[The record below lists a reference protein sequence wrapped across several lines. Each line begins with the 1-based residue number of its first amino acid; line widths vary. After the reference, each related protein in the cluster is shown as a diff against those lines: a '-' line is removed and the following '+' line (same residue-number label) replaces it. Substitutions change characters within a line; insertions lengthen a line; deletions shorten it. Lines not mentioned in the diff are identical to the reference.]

1 MASEPASSASGHRS
15 VSGLAQRYP
24 RVFVTGAAGFIGSH
38 VVKRLAE
45 EGCEVVALV
54 LPNDPARSLLGWPD
68 ELSRRVTRVE
78 GDLSD
83 PARLAQQMQGA
94 SLVIHLAAIYAIWLP
109 RPALMWEVNVEGTR
123 HVMRAAKVA
132 KIRRV
137 VHTSSIAAIGS
148 RPGMELADEEVGFND
163 WAIAD
168 DYVLSKYVSE
178 LEALAFDGEDLE
190 VVSVNP
196 AFPFGAND
204 TGPTPTGK
212 MVADTLAGR
221 MPFVVEG
228 GFNAVDVRD
237 VAEGHLLGAMFGR
250 PGRRYILGG
259 HNVEYREFSARVA
272 AIAHRKAPRLVVP
285 TPIIRTAGK
294 ALGFIADHLTRKK
307 PMMTDRSVAY
317 LSGRWLWFSIERAK
331 AELGYAPRP
340 LDEAIASSVAWF
352 RGTA

>member
-1 MASEPASSASGHRS
+1 MGSEPATSPPGHRS
-15 VSGLAQRYP
+15 VSGIAERYP
-24 RVFVTGAAGFIGSH
+24 KVFVTGAAGFIGSH

-54 LPNDPARSLLGWPD
+54 LPNDPGRSLLGWPD

-83 PARLAQQMQGA
+83 TARLAHLMQGA

-132 KIRRV
+132 KVRRV

-163 WAIAD
+163 WDIAD

-178 LEALAFDGEDLE
+178 LEALAFDGQDLE

-196 AFPFGAND
+196 AFPFGPND

-221 MPFVVEG
+221 MPFLVEG

-237 VAEGHLLGAMFGR
+237 VAEGHLLGAMFGQPR
-250 PGRRYILGG
+250 RRYILGG

-272 AIAHRKAPRLVVP
+272 AIAGKKAPRLVVP
-285 TPIIRTAGK
+285 TSLIRTAGK
-294 ALGFIADHLTRKK
+294 AMGFIADHLTRKK

-317 LSGRWLWFSIERAK
+317 LSGRWLWFSIERARD
-331 AELGYAPRP
+331 ELGYSPRP

-352 RGTA
+352 QGR

>member
-1 MASEPASSASGHRS
+1 MGSEPAAAPPGHRS
-15 VSGLAQRYP
+15 VSGIAQRYP

-54 LPNDPARSLLGWPD
+54 LANDPARALLGWPE
-68 ELSRRVTRVE
+68 ELSRRVTRVD

-83 PARLAQQMQGA
+83 PGRLARQMEGA

-123 HVMRAAKVA
+123 HVMSAAKVA
-132 KIRRV
+132 KVRRV
-137 VHTSSIAAIGS
+137 VHTSSIAAVGS
-148 RPGMELADEEVGFND
+148 RPGKELADEEVGFND
-163 WAIAD
+163 WDIAD

-178 LEALAFDGEDLE
+178 LEALAHDGEDLE

-250 PGRRYILGG
+250 SGRRYILGG
-259 HNVEYREFSARVA
+259 HNVEYREFSAKVA
-272 AIAHRKAPRLVVP
+272 AIAGTKPPRVVVP
-285 TPIIRTAGK
+285 TPLIRSAGK
-294 ALGFIADHLTRKK
+294 ALGFIADHVTRKK

-317 LSGRWLWFSIERAK
+317 LSGRWLWFSIARAQ

-340 LDEAIASSVAWF
+340 LDEAIANSVAWF
-352 RGTA
+352 RATS

>member
-1 MASEPASSASGHRS
+1 MVSESPAGHRS
-15 VSGLAQRYP
+15 VAGLAQRYP
-24 RVFVTGAAGFIGSH
+24 KVFVTGAAGFIGSH
-38 VVKRLAE
+38 VVRRLAE

-54 LPNDPARSLLGWPD
+54 LGNDPGRSLLGWPQ
-68 ELSRRVTRVE
+68 ELSQRVTRVD
-78 GDLSD
+78 GDLTD
-83 PARLAQQMQGA
+83 PHRLAEQMQGA
-94 SLVIHLAAIYAIWLP
+94 SLVIHLAAIYAIWLE

-123 HVMRAAKVA
+123 HVMRAAKAAGV
-132 KIRRV
+132 RRV

-178 LEALAFDGEDLE
+178 LEALAFNGDELE

-212 MVADTLAGR
+212 MVADSLAGR

-237 VAEGHLLGAMFGR
+237 VAEGHLLGAMFGK

-259 HNVEYREFSARVA
+259 HNVEYREFSAKVA
-272 AIAHRKAPRLVVP
+272 AMAGTKPPRVVVP
-285 TPIIRTAGK
+285 TPVIRGAGQV
-294 ALGFIADHLTRKK
+294 LGFVADHLTRKK
-307 PMMTDRSVAY
+307 PMMTGRSVAY
-317 LSGRWLWFSIERAK
+317 LSGRWLWFSIERART
-331 AELGYAPRP
+331 ELGYAPRP
-340 LDEAIASSVAWF
+340 LEEAIANSVAWF
-352 RGTA
+352 RGTS

>member
-1 MASEPASSASGHRS
+1 MASEPRHRPIT
-15 VSGLAQRYP
+15 GIALRYP
-24 RVFVTGAAGFIGSH
+24 KVFVTGAAGFIGSH
-38 VVKRLAE
+38 VVKRLAQ
-45 EGCEVVALV
+45 EGCEVVALI
-54 LPNDPARSLLGWPD
+54 LPKDRASSLLGWPD
-68 ELSRRVTRVE
+68 ELAKRVTRVE

-83 PARLAQQMQGA
+83 TVRLTHQMNGA

-123 HVMRAAKVA
+123 HIMEAAIAAGVK
-132 KIRRV
+132 RV
-137 VHTSSIAAIGS
+137 VHTSSIAAVGS
-148 RPGMELADEEVGFND
+148 RPGKELADEQVGFND
-163 WAIAD
+163 WDIAD

-178 LEALAFDGEDLE
+178 LEALAFNGDHLE

-212 MVADTLAGR
+212 MVSDTLAGR

-259 HNVEYREFSARVA
+259 HNIEYRAFAQKVA
-272 AIAHRKAPRLVVP
+272 EIAMRKPPLLVAPTGLLRG
-285 TPIIRTAGK
+285 AGK
-294 ALGFIADHLTRKK
+294 VLGFVADRITHKP

-317 LSGRWLWFSIERAK
+317 LAGRWLWFSIERARS
-331 AELGYAPRP
+331 ELGYEPRP
-340 LDEAIASSVAWF
+340 LEDAIAESVAWF
-352 RGTA
+352 RR

>member
-1 MASEPASSASGHRS
+1 M
-15 VSGLAQRYP
+15 
-24 RVFVTGAAGFIGSH
+24 TGAAGFIGSH
-38 VVKRLAE
+38 VVRRLAE

-54 LPNDPARSLLGWPD
+54 LSNDPGRSLLGWPV
-68 ELSRRVTRVE
+68 ELSRRVTRVD

-83 PARLAQQMQGA
+83 PHRLAQQMQGA

-123 HVMRAAKVA
+123 HVMRAAKAA

-148 RPGMELADEEVGFND
+148 RPGMELADEELGFND

-178 LEALAFDGEDLE
+178 LEALAFNGGELE

-237 VAEGHLLGAMFGR
+237 VAEGHLLGAMFGQ

-259 HNVEYREFSARVA
+259 HNVEYREFSEKVA
-272 AIAHRKAPRLVVP
+272 AIAGTKPPRVVVP
-285 TPIIRTAGK
+285 TPVIRGAGQV
-294 ALGFIADHLTRKK
+294 LGFVADHLTRKK
-307 PMMTDRSVAY
+307 PMMTGRSVAY
-317 LSGRWLWFSIERAK
+317 LSGRWLWFSIERAR

-340 LDEAIASSVAWF
+340 LEDAIRSSVAWF
-352 RGTA
+352 QG